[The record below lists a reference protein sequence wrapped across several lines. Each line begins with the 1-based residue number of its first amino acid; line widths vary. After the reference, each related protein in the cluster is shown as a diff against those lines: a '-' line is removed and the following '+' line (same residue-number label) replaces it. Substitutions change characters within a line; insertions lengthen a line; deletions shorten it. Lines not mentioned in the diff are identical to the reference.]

1 MCALVTGVQTC
12 ALPILGAALPGLP
25 VVNIGFTRDL
35 AWSHT
40 VNTSAHFTLYAL
52 TLDPA
57 DPTRYK
63 VGGTWLKMA
72 RATVAITIKDDD
84 GGLKKQSHDFWRTIN
99 GPVGMRTGAFGWDAR
114 TAYAVRDAKID
125 R

>member
-1 MCALVTGVQTC
+1 MIPGKLDLMV
-12 ALPILGAALPGLP
+12 AARPGLP

-72 RATVAITIKDDD
+72 KAAVALTIKDDD
-84 GGLKKQSHDFWRTIN
+84 GGLKTKSHDFWRPYQ
-99 GPVGMRTGAFGWDAR
+99 GPVV
-114 TAYAVRDAKID
+114 VRHGPLAWVGRK
-125 R
+125 RVGGGSE